1 MLKDKKSGN
10 SSAMQSQTLAK
21 SDLKSISGLTLK
33 ICKITGK
40 NLFSLTPHTLK
51 SHPKSTNRSLYIKVY
66 KLCFKKLTCC
76 RNFQCG
82 RHLLQGLSEVWF
94 LLRWHFPII
103 SEHKLNYEL
112 WTGLSVAILRNEYF
126 SDWKS
131 SQCFNTKTVTVLFP
145 GGSRVLEA
153 PAFVSAQVFK
163 AFKENPLRGSC
174 ASLDKNSHS
183 MKVIWEKLCIL
194 DKHEHL
200 AFEELKKLTLCHTTK
215 PIPYSKTTERVTKT
229 G

>member
-1 MLKDKKSGN
+1 M
-10 SSAMQSQTLAK
+10 
-21 SDLKSISGLTLK
+21 
-33 ICKITGK
+33 
-40 NLFSLTPHTLK
+40 
-51 SHPKSTNRSLYIKVY
+51 
-66 KLCFKKLTCC
+66 
-76 RNFQCG
+76 
-82 RHLLQGLSEVWF
+82 
-94 LLRWHFPII
+94 
-103 SEHKLNYEL
+103 
-112 WTGLSVAILRNEYF
+112 AIFRNEYF

-215 PIPYSKTTERVTKT
+215 PIPYSKTAERVTKT
-229 G
+229 GYSGQRTAFSCLVLRWFLEFIDPTSSQYVHAIGQHENLSLVNSLLLVQMFSQVDKLRTVSQGIPGVKKKKKKKSIFESHHLK